1 MDLEKP
7 TTLWEYRR
15 KKQRMLSPV
24 TRGLIFGSMFLGWML
39 YCSVYTHSSD
49 VNEVKT
55 IQDEEQPDG
64 YRDSTLQVDLA
75 FEKTDQA
82 LGRYKSLERRSM
94 YKNCIC
100 NANHVIKQI

>member
-1 MDLEKP
+1 
-7 TTLWEYRR
+7 
-15 KKQRMLSPV
+15 
-24 TRGLIFGSMFLGWML
+24 ML

-75 FEKTDQA
+75 FKKTDHA
-82 LGRYKSLERRSM
+82 LGSYKGLERKSM
-94 YKNCIC
+94 YQKLDLLRKSC
-100 NANHVIKQI
+100 NNLYD

>member
-24 TRGLIFGSMFLGWML
+24 TRGLIFGSMFLGWMV
-39 YCSVYTHSSD
+39 YCSIYTHSSD
-49 VNEVKT
+49 VNEVET
-55 IQDEEQPDG
+55 IQDEEQRDG

-75 FEKTDQA
+75 FKKTDQA
-82 LGRYKSLERRSM
+82 LGRYKSLQRRSM
-94 YKNCIC
+94 YLKLDF
-100 NANHVIKQI
+100 

>member
-39 YCSVYTHSSD
+39 YCSIYTHSSGI
-49 VNEVKT
+49 NEVET
-55 IQDEEQPDG
+55 MQDEEQPDG
-64 YRDSTLQVDLA
+64 HRDSTSQVDLA
-75 FEKTDQA
+75 FKKTDTA
-82 LGRYKSLERRSM
+82 IVRDKSLERRSM
-94 YKNCIC
+94 YQKLDL
-100 NANHVIKQI
+100 

>member
-24 TRGLIFGSMFLGWML
+24 TRGLIFGSMFLGWMV
-39 YCSVYTHSSD
+39 YCSIYTHSSD
-49 VNEVKT
+49 VNEVET
-55 IQDEEQPDG
+55 IQDEEQRDG

-94 YKNCIC
+94 YLRLDL
-100 NANHVIKQI
+100 

>member
-1 MDLEKP
+1 MDLEKT

-39 YCSVYTHSSD
+39 YCSIYTHSSD
-49 VNEVKT
+49 VNEVET
-55 IQDEEQPDG
+55 IQDEEQRDG

-94 YKNCIC
+94 YLRLDL
-100 NANHVIKQI
+100 

>member
-15 KKQRMLSPV
+15 KKQRILSPV

-49 VNEVKT
+49 FNEVET
-55 IQDEEQPDG
+55 IQNEEQPDG

-75 FEKTDQA
+75 FKKPDPA
-82 LGRYKSLERRSM
+82 LARYKSLERRSM
-94 YKNCIC
+94 YQKLDL
-100 NANHVIKQI
+100 